1 MEILKLDQFSDRME
15 ETILEISNLKK
26 VYKDTTAV
34 RNLSISVQKGQVFG
48 LLGPNGSGKTTTLGI
63 ILGVLRQTSGSFSWF
78 GNGDKDENRKR
89 IGALLETPNFYPYL
103 SAWDNLVVVA
113 KIKGMTEYDGRIEEI
128 LKRVN
133 LYERRKSKFK
143 TFSLGMKQRLALA
156 STMINDPDIYVLDE
170 PTNGLDPEG
179 IAEIRTIILEIA
191 KEGKTIIIASHILD
205 EIEKVCTHAAILRK
219 GELLQTGSIRE
230 ILTQERL
237 VMLKAPDLR
246 ALAEA
251 LKNFP
256 ECGFVKEEGGELL
269 VSLNENVDPSEIN
282 KKLSSQ
288 GIYLSGIKEH
298 RKNLESTF
306 LEIIKDN

>member
-1 MEILKLDQFSDRME
+1 ME

-26 VYKDTTAV
+26 VYKDTTAI
-34 RNLSISVQKGQVFG
+34 RDLSFSVQKGQVFG

-63 ILGVLRQTSGSFSWF
+63 ILGVLRQTQGSFSWF

-113 KIKGMTEYDGRIEEI
+113 KIKGMTDYDERIGEI

-133 LYERRKSKFK
+133 LYERRKSRFK

-156 STMINDPDIYVLDE
+156 STMLNDPDIYVLDE

-179 IAEIRTIILEIA
+179 IAEIRGIILEIA

-205 EIEKVCTHAAILRK
+205 EIEKVCTHVAILRK
-219 GELLQTGSIRE
+219 GHLLQIGSIHE
-230 ILTQERL
+230 ILTQDRL
-237 VMLKAPDLR
+237 VMLKAQDLR

-256 ECGFVKEEGGELL
+256 ECEFVKKEGDELL
-269 VSLNENVDPSEIN
+269 VALNENVDPSEIN
-282 KKLSSQ
+282 KKLSAQ

-306 LEIIKDN
+306 LEIIKDH